1 MAITQAVC
9 NSFKSD
15 VLQEGHQI
23 KTDTLKIALFTS
35 AASLSAGT
43 SVYSTSNEVVS
54 SGGYAPG
61 GGTLTGVTISLGAT
75 SAGGGAAIIDFADIS
90 FTSTTFSARGALIY
104 NSTNSNKAIAVLD
117 FGSDKT
123 STNGTFTVSFP
134 AAAIY
139 CYYHIIVIHR

>member
-9 NSFKSD
+9 NSFKRD

-35 AASLSAGT
+35 LASLSAGT
-43 SVYSTSNEVVS
+43 SVFSATNEVAS

-61 GGTLTGVTISLGAT
+61 GGTLTGVTISLGGETAT
-75 SAGGGAAIIDFADIS
+75 SGTAIIDFADIS

-104 NSTNSNKAIAVLD
+104 NSTNGNKAILCIRFWV
-117 FGSDKT
+117 
-123 STNGTFTVSFP
+123 
-134 AAAIY
+134 
-139 CYYHIIVIHR
+139 

>member
-9 NSFKSD
+9 NSFKSE

-35 AASLSAGT
+35 VASLSAGT
-43 SVYSTSNEVVS
+43 ATYSTSNEVVS

-75 SAGGGAAIIDFADIS
+75 SAAGGTAIIDFADIS

-104 NSTNSNKAIAVLD
+104 NSSNSNKAIAVLD
-117 FGSDKT
+117 LKYRL
-123 STNGTFTVSFP
+123 TVPLQFHSQLLLLPLLLSHF
-134 AAAIY
+134 
-139 CYYHIIVIHR
+139 HSRG

>member
-9 NSFKSD
+9 NSFKSE

-43 SVYSTSNEVVS
+43 TSYSTSNEVVS

-75 SAGGGAAIIDFADIS
+75 SAAGGTAIIDFADIS

-104 NSTNSNKAIAVLD
+104 NSSNSNKAIAVLD
-117 FGSDKT
+117 FGSDKV
-123 STNGTFTVSFP
+123 STNGTFTISFP
-134 AAAIY
+134 AAAASTA
-139 CYYHIIVIHR
+139 IITLS

>member
-9 NSFKSD
+9 NSFKSE

-43 SVYSTSNEVVS
+43 AAYSTSNEVVS

-75 SAGGGAAIIDFADIS
+75 SAGGGSAIIDFADIS

-104 NSTNSNKAIAVLD
+104 NSSNSNKAIAVLD

-123 STNGTFTVSFP
+123 STNGTFTISFP
-134 AAAIY
+134 AAAASTA
-139 CYYHIIVIHR
+139 IITLS

>member
-9 NSFKSD
+9 NSFKRD

-43 SVYSTSNEVVS
+43 SVYSTNNEVVS

-75 SAGGGAAIIDFADIS
+75 SAGGGTAIIDFADIS

-104 NSTNSNKAIAVLD
+104 NSSNSNKAIAVLD

-134 AAAIY
+134 AAAASTA
-139 CYYHIIVIHR
+139 IITLS

>member
-9 NSFKSD
+9 NSFKSE

-35 AASLSAGT
+35 VASLSAGT
-43 SVYSTSNEVVS
+43 ATYSTSNEVVS

-75 SAGGGAAIIDFADIS
+75 SAAGGTAIIDFADIS
-90 FTSTTFSARGALIY
+90 FTSTTFSVRGALIY
-104 NSTNSNKAIAVLD
+104 NSSNSNKAIAVLD
-117 FGSDKT
+117 FGSDKV
-123 STNGTFTVSFP
+123 STNGTFTISFP
-134 AAAIY
+134 AAAAATA
-139 CYYHIIVIHR
+139 IITLS

>member
-9 NSFKSD
+9 NSFKSE

-43 SVYSTSNEVVS
+43 TAYSTSNEVVS

-75 SAGGGAAIIDFADIS
+75 SAAGGSAIIDFADIS

-104 NSTNSNKAIAVLD
+104 NSSNSNKAIAVLD
-117 FGSDKT
+117 FGSDKV
-123 STNGTFTVSFP
+123 STNGTFTISFP
-134 AAAIY
+134 AAAAATA
-139 CYYHIIVIHR
+139 IITLS

>member
-9 NSFKSD
+9 NSFKRD

-43 SVYSTSNEVVS
+43 SVFSSSNEVVS

-75 SAGGGAAIIDFADIS
+75 SAAGGSAIIDFADIS

-104 NSTNSNKAIAVLD
+104 NSSNSNKAIAVLD
-117 FGSDKT
+117 FGSDKV
-123 STNGTFTVSFP
+123 STNGTFTISFP
-134 AAAIY
+134 AAAASTA
-139 CYYHIIVIHR
+139 IITLS

>member
-9 NSFKSD
+9 NSFKRD

-75 SAGGGAAIIDFADIS
+75 SAAGGTAIIDFADIS

-117 FGSDKT
+117 FGSDKV
-123 STNGTFTVSFP
+123 STNGPFTISFP
-134 AAAIY
+134 AAAASTA
-139 CYYHIIVIHR
+139 IITLS

>member
-9 NSFKSD
+9 NSFKRD

-43 SVYSTSNEVVS
+43 SAYSTSNEVVS

-75 SAGGGAAIIDFADIS
+75 SAAGGTAIIDFADIS

-104 NSTNSNKAIAVLD
+104 NSSNSNKAIAVLD

-123 STNGTFTVSFP
+123 STNGTFTISFP
-134 AAAIY
+134 AAAASTA
-139 CYYHIIVIHR
+139 IITLS

>member
-9 NSFKSD
+9 NSFKSE
-15 VLQEGHQI
+15 VLQEGHQV

-35 AASLSAGT
+35 VASLSAGT
-43 SVYSTSNEVVS
+43 AAYSTSNEVVS

-75 SAGGGAAIIDFADIS
+75 SAGGGSAIIDFADIS

-104 NSTNSNKAIAVLD
+104 NSSNSDKAIAVLD

-123 STNGTFTVSFP
+123 STNGTFTISFP
-134 AAAIY
+134 AAAASTA
-139 CYYHIIVIHR
+139 IITLS

>member
-9 NSFKSD
+9 NSFKSE

-43 SVYSTSNEVVS
+43 ATYSTSNEVVS

-75 SAGGGAAIIDFADIS
+75 SAAGGTAIIDFADIS

-104 NSTNSNKAIAVLD
+104 NSSNSNKAIAVLD
-117 FGSDKT
+117 FGSDKV
-123 STNGTFTVSFP
+123 STNGTFTISFP
-134 AAAIY
+134 AAAASTA
-139 CYYHIIVIHR
+139 IITLS

>member
-9 NSFKSD
+9 NSFKSE

-43 SVYSTSNEVVS
+43 TAYSTYNEVVS

-75 SAGGGAAIIDFADIS
+75 SAAGGSAIIDFADIS

-104 NSTNSNKAIAVLD
+104 NSSNSNKAIAVLD
-117 FGSDKT
+117 FGSDKV
-123 STNGTFTVSFP
+123 STNGTFTISFP
-134 AAAIY
+134 AAAAATA
-139 CYYHIIVIHR
+139 IITLS

>member
-9 NSFKSD
+9 NSFKSE
-15 VLQEGHQI
+15 VLQEGHQV

-35 AASLSAGT
+35 VASLSAGT
-43 SVYSTSNEVVS
+43 AAYSTSNEVVS

-75 SAGGGAAIIDFADIS
+75 SAAGGTAIIDFADIS

-104 NSTNSNKAIAVLD
+104 NSSNSNKAIAVLD

-123 STNGTFTVSFP
+123 STNGTFTISFP
-134 AAAIY
+134 AAAASTA
-139 CYYHIIVIHR
+139 IITLS

>member
-9 NSFKSD
+9 NSFKRD

-43 SVYSTSNEVVS
+43 SVFSSSNEVAS

-75 SAGGGAAIIDFADIS
+75 SAAGGSAIIDFADIS

-117 FGSDKT
+117 FGSDKV
-123 STNGTFTVSFP
+123 STNGTFTISFP
-134 AAAIY
+134 AAAASTA
-139 CYYHIIVIHR
+139 IITLS

>member
-9 NSFKSD
+9 NSFKSE

-43 SVYSTSNEVVS
+43 SVFSSSNEVAS

-75 SAGGGAAIIDFADIS
+75 SAAGGSAIIDFADIS

-104 NSTNSNKAIAVLD
+104 NSSNSNKAIAVLD
-117 FGSDKT
+117 FGSDKV
-123 STNGTFTVSFP
+123 STNGTFTISFP
-134 AAAIY
+134 AAAASTA
-139 CYYHIIVIHR
+139 IITLS

>member
-43 SVYSTSNEVVS
+43 AAYSTSNEVVS

-75 SAGGGAAIIDFADIS
+75 SAAGGTAIIDFADIS

-104 NSTNSNKAIAVLD
+104 NSSNSNKAIAVLD
-117 FGSDKT
+117 FGSDKV
-123 STNGTFTVSFP
+123 STNGTFTISFP
-134 AAAIY
+134 AAAASTA
-139 CYYHIIVIHR
+139 IITLS

>member
-9 NSFKSD
+9 NSFKRD

-43 SVYSTSNEVVS
+43 AAYSTSNEVVS

-75 SAGGGAAIIDFADIS
+75 SAAGGTAIIDFADIS

-104 NSTNSNKAIAVLD
+104 NSSNSNKAIAVLD
-117 FGSDKT
+117 FGSDKV
-123 STNGTFTVSFP
+123 STNGTFTISFP
-134 AAAIY
+134 AAAASTA
-139 CYYHIIVIHR
+139 IITLS

>member
-9 NSFKSD
+9 NSFKRD

-75 SAGGGAAIIDFADIS
+75 SAAGGTAIIDFADIS

-134 AAAIY
+134 AAAASTA
-139 CYYHIIVIHR
+139 IITLS

>member
-9 NSFKSD
+9 NSFKRD

-75 SAGGGAAIIDFADIS
+75 SAGGGTAIIDFADIS

-104 NSTNSNKAIAVLD
+104 NSSNSNKAIAVLD

-123 STNGTFTVSFP
+123 STNGTFTISFP
-134 AAAIY
+134 AAAADTA
-139 CYYHIIVIHR
+139 IITLS

>member
-9 NSFKSD
+9 NSFKRD

-43 SVYSTSNEVVS
+43 SVFSSSNEVAS

-75 SAGGGAAIIDFADIS
+75 SAAGGSAIIDFADIS
-90 FTSTTFSARGALIY
+90 FTSRGALIY
-104 NSTNSNKAIAVLD
+104 NSSNSNKAIAVLD
-117 FGSDKT
+117 FGSDKV
-123 STNGTFTVSFP
+123 STNGTFTISFP
-134 AAAIY
+134 AAAASTA
-139 CYYHIIVIHR
+139 IITLS

>member
-9 NSFKSD
+9 NSFKRD

-43 SVYSTSNEVVS
+43 TAYSTSNEVVS

-75 SAGGGAAIIDFADIS
+75 SAAGGTAIIDFADIS

-104 NSTNSNKAIAVLD
+104 NSSNSNKAIAVLD
-117 FGSDKT
+117 FGSDKV
-123 STNGTFTVSFP
+123 STNGTFTISFP
-134 AAAIY
+134 AAAASTA
-139 CYYHIIVIHR
+139 IITLS

>member
-9 NSFKSD
+9 NSFKSE

-43 SVYSTSNEVVS
+43 TAYSTSNEVVS

-61 GGTLTGVTISLGAT
+61 GGTLTGVTISHGAT
-75 SAGGGAAIIDFADIS
+75 SAAGGTAIIDFADIS

-104 NSTNSNKAIAVLD
+104 NSSNSNKAIAVLD
-117 FGSDKT
+117 FGSDKV
-123 STNGTFTVSFP
+123 STNGTFTISFP
-134 AAAIY
+134 AAAASTA
-139 CYYHIIVIHR
+139 IITLS

>member
-9 NSFKSD
+9 NSFKRD

-43 SVYSTSNEVVS
+43 SVFSSSNEVVS

-75 SAGGGAAIIDFADIS
+75 SAAGGSAIIDFADIS

-104 NSTNSNKAIAVLD
+104 NSSNSNKAIAVLD
-117 FGSDKT
+117 FGSDKV
-123 STNGTFTVSFP
+123 STNGTFTISFP
-134 AAAIY
+134 AAAAATA
-139 CYYHIIVIHR
+139 IITLS

>member
-9 NSFKSD
+9 NSFKSE

-35 AASLSAGT
+35 VASLSAGT
-43 SVYSTSNEVVS
+43 ATYSTSNEVVS

-75 SAGGGAAIIDFADIS
+75 SAAGGTAIIDFADIS

-104 NSTNSNKAIAVLD
+104 NSSNSNTAIAVLD
-117 FGSDKT
+117 FGSDKV
-123 STNGTFTVSFP
+123 STNGTFTISFP
-134 AAAIY
+134 AAAAATA
-139 CYYHIIVIHR
+139 IITLS

>member
-9 NSFKSD
+9 NSFKRD

-61 GGTLTGVTISLGAT
+61 VGTLTGVTISLGAT
-75 SAGGGAAIIDFADIS
+75 SAAGGSAIIDFADIS

-104 NSTNSNKAIAVLD
+104 NSSNSNKAIAVLD
-117 FGSDKT
+117 FGSDKV
-123 STNGTFTVSFP
+123 STNGTFTISFP
-134 AAAIY
+134 AAAASTA
-139 CYYHIIVIHR
+139 IITLS

>member
-9 NSFKSD
+9 NSFKRD

-75 SAGGGAAIIDFADIS
+75 SAAGGTAIIDFADIS

-104 NSTNSNKAIAVLD
+104 NSTNSNKLLL
-117 FGSDKT
+117 S
-123 STNGTFTVSFP
+123 
-134 AAAIY
+134 
-139 CYYHIIVIHR
+139 

>member
-9 NSFKSD
+9 NSFKRD

-43 SVYSTSNEVVS
+43 SVFSSSNEVAS

-75 SAGGGAAIIDFADIS
+75 SAGGGTAIIDFADIS

-104 NSTNSNKAIAVLD
+104 NSSNSNKAIAVLD
-117 FGSDKT
+117 FGSDKV
-123 STNGTFTVSFP
+123 STNGTFTISFP
-134 AAAIY
+134 AAAASTA
-139 CYYHIIVIHR
+139 IITLS

>member
-1 MAITQAVC
+1 MIQHLQREVTKNGPLHKLYVIPL
-9 NSFKSD
+9 NRE

-43 SVYSTSNEVVS
+43 AAYSQRLMKLLS

-61 GGTLTGVTISLGAT
+61 GGTLTGVTISLGGT
-75 SAGGGAAIIDFADIS
+75 SASGGTAIIDFADIS

-104 NSTNSNKAIAVLD
+104 NSSNSNKAIAVLD
-117 FGSDKT
+117 FGSDK
-123 STNGTFTVSFP
+123 VSN
-134 AAAIY
+134 
-139 CYYHIIVIHR
+139 

>member
-9 NSFKSD
+9 NSFKSE

-35 AASLSAGT
+35 VASLSAGT
-43 SVYSTSNEVVS
+43 ATYSTSNEVVS

-75 SAGGGAAIIDFADIS
+75 SAAGGTAIIDFADIS

-104 NSTNSNKAIAVLD
+104 NSSNSNKAIAVLD
-117 FGSDKT
+117 FGSDKV
-123 STNGTFTVSFP
+123 STNGTFTISFP
-134 AAAIY
+134 AAAAATA
-139 CYYHIIVIHR
+139 IITLS

>member
-9 NSFKSD
+9 NSFKRD

-43 SVYSTSNEVVS
+43 SVFSSSNEVAS

-75 SAGGGAAIIDFADIS
+75 SAAGGSAIIDFADIS

-104 NSTNSNKAIAVLD
+104 NSSNSNKAIAVLD
-117 FGSDKT
+117 FGSDKV
-123 STNGTFTVSFP
+123 STNGTFTISFP
-134 AAAIY
+134 AAAAATA
-139 CYYHIIVIHR
+139 IITLS

>member
-9 NSFKSD
+9 NSFKRD

-43 SVYSTSNEVVS
+43 AAYSTSNEVVS

-75 SAGGGAAIIDFADIS
+75 SAAGGTAIIDFADIS

-104 NSTNSNKAIAVLD
+104 NSSNSNKAIAVLD

-123 STNGTFTVSFP
+123 STNGTFTISFP
-134 AAAIY
+134 AAAASTA
-139 CYYHIIVIHR
+139 IITLS

>member
-9 NSFKSD
+9 NSFKSE

-43 SVYSTSNEVVS
+43 AAYSTSNEVVS

-75 SAGGGAAIIDFADIS
+75 SAAGGTAIIDFADIS

-104 NSTNSNKAIAVLD
+104 NSSNSNKAIAVLD

-123 STNGTFTVSFP
+123 STNGTFTISFP
-134 AAAIY
+134 AAAASTA
-139 CYYHIIVIHR
+139 IITLS

>member
-9 NSFKSD
+9 NSFKSE

-43 SVYSTSNEVVS
+43 SAYSTSNEVVS

-75 SAGGGAAIIDFADIS
+75 SAAGGTAIIDFADIS

-104 NSTNSNKAIAVLD
+104 NSSNSNKAIAVLD
-117 FGSDKT
+117 FGSDKV
-123 STNGTFTVSFP
+123 STNGTFTISFP
-134 AAAIY
+134 AAAASTA
-139 CYYHIIVIHR
+139 IITLS